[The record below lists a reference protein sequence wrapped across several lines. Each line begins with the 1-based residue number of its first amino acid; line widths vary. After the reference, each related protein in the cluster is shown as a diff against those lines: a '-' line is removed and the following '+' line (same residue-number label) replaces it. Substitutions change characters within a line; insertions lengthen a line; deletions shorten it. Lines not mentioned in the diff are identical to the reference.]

1 MRFHTNVKLGSF
13 SSATL
18 VLRRNRE
25 VLTNKLLR
33 KHRLLIVRIFGLPR
47 RLSQL
52 VGHPKVIE
60 INRNWVK
67 LDITSILKSKGSD
80 NTMTNVSVEV
90 ICEECGNEKGF
101 VNSKKRRPFL
111 IFKMKPVTKMRK
123 RRSTNCFGSCCLVR
137 HKVSFKN
144 IGYAFIIQ
152 PQNFYLNYCKGP
164 CKSRGGTQL
173 FLRRINILNPKK
185 KTNPNDKCCV
195 VRTLMSLSILYRD
208 NANSIIKKDLKD
220 VTAVN
225 CECA

>member
-1 MRFHTNVKLGSF
+1 MRFHTNVKFGSF

-33 KHRLLIVRIFGLPR
+33 KHRLLIVRIFGLPH

-67 LDITSILKSKGSD
+67 LDITSILKSKASD